1 MSNNEVYYNT
11 NKLEGE
17 DLADAQDK
25 ALLQREVILEL
36 FEKHPEPKT
45 PFQVAVLLIKQGYKY
60 PITSIRARMTKL
72 RKEEKLVMSPK
83 AETRG
88 EYDSPNHTW
97 WLNGWEE
104 LSA

>member
-1 MSNNEVYYNT
+1 MSNEVYYNT

-17 DLADAQDK
+17 DLTEAQEK
-25 ALLQREVILEL
+25 ALGLKNIILGV
-36 FEKHPEPKT
+36 FEEHPEPKT
-45 PFQVAVLLIKQGYKY
+45 PFQVAVLLIKRGYKY